1 MKKKPL
7 KEKIQEAEKRTRH
20 WARGVNLEFP
30 EVEAEERL
38 AEELRQERK
47 IEKEKERLTS
57 HE

>member
-1 MKKKPL
+1 MKKKSL
-7 KEKIQEAEKRTRH
+7 KEKIQEAEKRTRQ

-38 AEELRQERK
+38 TEELRQERK
-47 IEKEKERLTS
+47 IEKEKERLTF

>member
-1 MKKKPL
+1 MKKKSL
-7 KEKIQEAEKRTRH
+7 KEKIQEAEKRTRQ

-38 AEELRQERK
+38 TEELRQERK